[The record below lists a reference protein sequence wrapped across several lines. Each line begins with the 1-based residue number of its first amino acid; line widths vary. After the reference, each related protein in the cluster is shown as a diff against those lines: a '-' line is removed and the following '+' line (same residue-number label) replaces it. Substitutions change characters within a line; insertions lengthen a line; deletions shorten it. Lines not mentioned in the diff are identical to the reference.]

1 MGLIREPKNVDF
13 TVQSQPWT
21 KEELFDFR
29 KLMTELKAKNSVGKS
44 QPKSKK
50 EHSATNIAQLSK
62 PKHRMRFC
70 SFMDLLW

>member
-29 KLMTELKAKNSVGKS
+29 KLMTELKAKNSVRKT
-44 QPKSKK
+44 QPKSKIK
-50 EHSATNIAQLSK
+50 TPSH
-62 PKHRMRFC
+62 
-70 SFMDLLW
+70 